1 MFRPESIDLV
11 VKKYSCTKEKKS
23 DKIVKSEHINLAE
36 FIITKNRVRAFS
48 VSHKN
53 IKSEVTMEKEQYN
66 AVYSTSQIAKMIGLH
81 PNTVRMYE
89 EWGLIHKPER
99 KSNGYRVYNDIHIKQ
114 FQLARK
120 ALQIEIMQSGL
131 RERIIEV
138 VKLSAEYRFDEAI
151 KLASEYIRIAEQE
164 TENAKE
170 AADLCEILYRQPTP
184 NGIVYKRAQAAKE
197 LGLTIDTIRNW
208 EMNGLLTVK
217 RKQNGYR
224 VYDSNDINRL
234 KIIRSLRC
242 ANYSLS
248 AILRM
253 LKKYDSGMD
262 KADIL
267 DILNTPDN
275 DEDIISACDKL
286 IVSLENA
293 INNAYEVIS
302 IISEIKQMK
311 I

>member
-1 MFRPESIDLV
+1 MNKKDSI
-11 VKKYSCTKEKKS
+11 T
-23 DKIVKSEHINLAE
+23 
-36 FIITKNRVRAFS
+36 T
-48 VSHKN
+48 
-53 IKSEVTMEKEQYN
+53 
-66 AVYSTSQIAKMIGLH
+66 YSTSQIAEIAGLH

-99 KSNGYRVYNDIHIKQ
+99 KANGYRIYTDIHIKQ
-114 FQLARK
+114 FRLARK
-120 ALQIEIMQSGL
+120 ALQIEVMQAGL
-131 RERIIEV
+131 RKRIIEV
-138 VKLSAEYRFDEAI
+138 VRLSAQYRFDEAI
-151 KLASEYIRIAEQE
+151 KLAEEYICTAEQE
-164 TENAKE
+164 IENANE
-170 AADLCEILYRQPTP
+170 AAEICEMLYRQQPRSDS
-184 NGIVYKRAQAAKE
+184 IVYWRARAAEK

-253 LKKYDSGMD
+253 LNKYDSGMD
-262 KADIL
+262 KNNIL
-267 DILNTPDN
+267 DILNTSDN

-293 INNAYEVIS
+293 IKKAYAVIS
-302 IISEIKQMK
+302 IIIEIKQIK
-311 I
+311 N

>member
-1 MFRPESIDLV
+1 MN
-11 VKKYSCTKEKKS
+11 KEYT
-23 DKIVKSEHINLAE
+23 
-36 FIITKNRVRAFS
+36 IT
-48 VSHKN
+48 
-53 IKSEVTMEKEQYN
+53 T
-66 AVYSTSQIAKMIGLH
+66 YSTSQIAEIAGLH

-89 EWGLIHKPER
+89 EWGLIQKTER
-99 KSNGYRVYNDIHIKQ
+99 KKNGYRVFNDIHMKQ
-114 FQLARK
+114 FELARK
-120 ALQIEIMQSGL
+120 ALQIEVLQAGL
-131 RERIIEV
+131 RKRIIEI
-138 VKLSAEYRFDEAI
+138 VKLSAQYRFDEAI
-151 KLASEYIRIAEQE
+151 ELTREYIRIAEQE

-170 AADLCEILYRQPTP
+170 AAEICEMLYQQQPKAD
-184 NGIVYKRAQAAKE
+184 NVFYKRAQAAKE

-224 VYDSNDINRL
+224 VYDSNDMNRM

-253 LKKYDSGMD
+253 LKKYCNGMD
-262 KADIL
+262 KNDIL
-267 DILNTPDN
+267 DILNTPEN

-293 INNAYEVIS
+293 IKNAYEVIS
-302 IISEIKQMK
+302 IITEMKQMK